1 MMRRNNLGLL
11 EKNCA
16 TKNVIERIV
25 DSTGACLA
33 VASPHSSNN
42 SVLTTMQSFEEVSPQ
57 HSLIAQFS
65 RILRCSHHRLA
76 NQSSSSSYHHNG
88 QMCFVLLW
96 NKREH
101 IICPSLNILNSWG
114 FKLKVFYLKFL
125 AWNNCHKIS
134 SHDVHPVGVYFIS
147 DKKNQGRS
155 LS

>member
-1 MMRRNNLGLL
+1 MRRNNLKLL

-16 TKNVIERIV
+16 KKMSRFNVCNLIELL
-25 DSTGACLA
+25 TQLA
-33 VASPHSSNN
+33 LVWPWQAHT
-42 SVLTTMQSFEEVSPQ
+42 VETTLFWQLCKALRR
-57 HSLIAQFS
+57 SLLNTMWLRSFS

-114 FKLKVFYLKFL
+114 FKLKVFYFKFL

-147 DKKNQGRS
+147 E
-155 LS
+155 